1 MAVVNSDKEAET
13 LRDLYFNYGPA
24 RVQRGKRDYANN
36 INDFDEPRDDTSTD
50 YPADPSTDYPADPS
64 TDYPADPSTDYPTET
79 ALTQETSTPE
89 PANAIVHIGFH
100 DIFIEG
106 EYLTVRSKYYPVHT
120 VFTESHGA
128 QTFDV
133 EVGNDP

>member
-24 RVQRGKRDYANN
+24 RVQRGKRDYASN
-36 INDFDEPRDDTSTD
+36 IKRYDELTEE
-50 YPADPSTDYPADPS
+50 
-64 TDYPADPSTDYPTET
+64 PSTDYPTET
-79 ALTQETSTPE
+79 TLTDATPTPE

-120 VFTESHGA
+120 GFAESHGA
-128 QTFDV
+128 QIFDV
-133 EVGNDP
+133 EVGNGP